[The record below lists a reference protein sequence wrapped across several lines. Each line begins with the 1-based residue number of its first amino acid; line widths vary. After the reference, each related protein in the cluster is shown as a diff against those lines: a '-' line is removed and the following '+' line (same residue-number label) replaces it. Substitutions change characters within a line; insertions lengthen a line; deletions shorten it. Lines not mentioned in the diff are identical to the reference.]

1 MTLYTDKGLHALAR
15 TIQTRRLALGSTQQK
30 VADGC
35 ELSLATIY
43 RLETGDTTKT
53 PTDTTLER
61 ISNLLGLS
69 RDELK
74 AIAEERHSND
84 QNGHGNAGIHNVV
97 TEVVPMLDYLTE
109 AQFDLI
115 FKEIINH
122 PSMTAKRLTQCIR
135 MILDRVDS
143 LNHITKSIN

>member
-1 MTLYTDKGLHALAR
+1 MTLYTDNGLHALAR
-15 TIQTRRLALGSTQQK
+15 TIQTRRLALGLTQQK
-30 VADGC
+30 VAVGC

-53 PTDTTLER
+53 PTDTTLEK

-74 AIAEERHSND
+74 AIAEERHSNE
-84 QNGHGNAGIHNVV
+84 QNGHGNISIHNAF
-97 TEVVPMLDYLTE
+97 TEVAPMLDYLTE

-115 FKEIINH
+115 FREIVNH
-122 PSMTAKRLTQCIR
+122 PSMNSQRLTHCVR
-135 MILDRVDS
+135 VILDKIDS
-143 LNHITKSIN
+143 LDHTTKPTN